1 MGVLSAVM
9 DIALA
14 HASLGREVFPF
25 KLARARGSDKWTKT
39 PLVRWTQVATTDE
52 DQIRKWSATWPRAAW
67 GWKLPLGSVVVDIDD
82 ADAFSRTGLT
92 LPATAC
98 QTTVSGGSH
107 HLYTG
112 VGVRQTVKAVPGID
126 TRVGGKGWVGLYS
139 PDAFTGEVALAPDWL
154 LEVGDSVATAV
165 ASADVITTRHEIT
178 RLMGGWRRLGM
189 GEKGILAELRDR
201 LESGQISSSDPSR
214 PWLDADLIVLAK
226 EAAKWTPAPPVP
238 DAPLQVRLHVVDPVG
253 TSLEPL
259 GIDAVDLLEMEI
271 PPLVWAVEGLVPA
284 GTTILA
290 SEPKIGKS
298 WLAYQMCVEV
308 ALGGKILGRPVSQ
321 GAVLYYALEDG
332 SRRGQNRLRTAL
344 AGRRLPRGL
353 LEVRWGAPKIGKGL
367 EQHLETWLDSHATAR
382 LVIIDTLQK
391 VRPVG
396 SKGRGMYE
404 LDVEDMGRVQNI
416 FRDRPVALVVVH
428 HTRKLKADDFLASVS
443 GSYGVTGSADT
454 TLILKRKRLE
464 QDGSLDI
471 VSREVIESEIP
482 VHFDVEAGLWTLG
495 GLQLRMSGLS
505 TQIVE
510 WLTIH
515 GPAKSGEI
523 ALGVGRLR
531 VSVQRALSLLVDEG
545 TVEKDAE
552 SRYSTRAQ

>member
-1 MGVLSAVM
+1 M

-367 EQHLETWLDSHATAR
+367 EQHLETWLDSHSTAR